1 MLQEIIAEPEM
12 RSLHNLNLYSEIFY
26 SNVIVDAVNMFQNP
40 LFIRTFSHLPYR
52 TSHSKPLEIPTS
64 HKISVLSSLWK
75 IKSGSTTEQKTTSIA
90 PEANTTNIIT

>member
-40 LFIRTFSHLPYR
+40 LFIRTFSHLSYR
-52 TSHSKPLEIPTS
+52 ASHSEPLEIPTS
-64 HKISVLSSLWK
+64 HKVSVLSSLWK
-75 IKSGSTTEQKTTSIA
+75 IKSSPGQPLNKRPHLLLQKQTQLTL
-90 PEANTTNIIT
+90 